1 MADSTTPAVPPL
13 LSSAPAPRLSPVAAL
28 RSRDCEAMSRN
39 CRPMQIGALL
49 IIMALVGSL
58 YSLSA
63 SKHSVAVYISLTI
76 GAMLAWTM
84 LYSFC
89 TSGNRTGAW
98 MIALFAPLV
107 VAAFASQ
114 IEAFLGVVL
123 RE

>member
-1 MADSTTPAVPPL
+1 MATTAPL
-13 LSSAPAPRLSPVAAL
+13 LSSAPAPRLSSL

-58 YSLSA
+58 YSLSEA
-63 SKHSVAVYISLTI
+63 KHSLAAYISLTI

-98 MIALFAPLV
+98 AIALFAPLV

-114 IEAFLGVVL
+114 IDTFLAVVL